1 MADTDLSPGPAA
13 GLGDVLRTVGL
24 ELADLGRLAAE
35 LQAAFSPSGPR
46 EGPEGAALYRLQA
59 LDALT
64 QTLDGVSDFLC
75 ALAPTVPSHW
85 SCEATQA
92 AGVVTLS
99 DLARRLSCSDPG
111 ASPSSSGEA
120 GELEL
125 FEG

>member
-1 MADTDLSPGPAA
+1 MADTDLSPGPAVA
-13 GLGDVLRTVGL
+13 LGDVLRTVGL
-24 ELADLGRLAAE
+24 ELAYLGRRAAE
-35 LQAAFSPSGPR
+35 LQVAFSPSGLR

-64 QTLDGVSDFLC
+64 QALDGVSDFLC

-85 SCEATQA
+85 SCDATQA

-99 DLARRLSCSDPG
+99 DLARRLSRSAPE
-111 ASPSSSGEA
+111 ASPSLGGEA
-120 GELEL
+120 GEFEL